1 MFSSVPERFR
11 SSYDSLRQHKT
22 RSVLTIIGII
32 IGITTVIALQSLV
45 NGLNK
50 TVERQFKSLGA
61 DMISVN
67 LYEWGIQFGPRLRK
81 QRPRLTMEDT
91 EAIATRCPSVDMV
104 APTLYEH
111 QRLKYGSHTMNG
123 VEVVGTTGPFTR
135 IENYSLE
142 YGRFLNDADVMRRK
156 DVTVLGSD
164 VVRELFGAEQ
174 SLNKRIRIGLRAY
187 EVVGILK
194 EKGAI
199 FGESLDE
206 LVIIPATTFEKQ
218 FGRLRTVNIS
228 VLPVDRA
235 HAEAAR
241 EEIRLLL
248 RRRRNVSPKDPDNF
262 AINTAQ
268 QLVDQYKQLT
278 GVIFAAMVG
287 IGGLSLLVGG
297 IGIMNIMLVSVT
309 ERTREIG
316 IRKALGATRR
326 EIRFQFLTE
335 AVILCMA
342 GGIIGVLLGL
352 GLAALT
358 ANVSPV
364 PAAATPGTV
373 LVGLLFSSGV
383 GIVFGALPAIRAARL
398 NPIDALR
405 YE

>member
-1 MFSSVPERFR
+1 MFSSVPERLR

-22 RSVLTIIGII
+22 RSILTILGII
-32 IGITTVIALQSLV
+32 IGITTVIALQSMV

-67 LYEWGIQFGPRLRK
+67 LHEWGIRFGPRMRK
-81 QRPRLTMEDT
+81 PRPRLTMDDS
-91 EAIATRCPSVDMV
+91 EAIGELCPSVATV

-111 QRLKYGSHTMNG
+111 QRLRYGSHTMRG
-123 VEVVGTTGPFTR
+123 VEVVGTTEPFTR
-135 IENYSLE
+135 IENYELD
-142 YGRFLNDADVMRRK
+142 YGRFLTEADISRRK
-156 DVTVLGSD
+156 DVTVLGFD
-164 VVRELFGAEQ
+164 AALGLFGAEQ
-174 SLNKRIRIGLRAY
+174 PLGKRIRIGSRAY
-187 EVVGILK
+187 EVVGVLE

-228 VLPVDRA
+228 VLPIDRA
-235 HAEAAR
+235 HAVAAR
-241 EEIRLLL
+241 EEIRILL
-248 RRRRNVSPKDPDNF
+248 RRRRKVSPGDPDNF

-335 AVILCMA
+335 AVILCGI
-342 GGIIGVLLGL
+342 GGIIGVLLGV
-352 GLAALT
+352 GLAMLT
-358 ANVSPV
+358 ARLSSV
-364 PAAATPGTV
+364 PAAATPGTI
-373 LVGLLFSSGV
+373 LIGLTFSSSVGL
-383 GIVFGALPAIRAARL
+383 VFGALPAIRAARL

-405 YE
+405 HE

>member
-22 RSVLTIIGII
+22 RSILTIIGII
-32 IGITTVIALQSLV
+32 IGITTVIALQSMV

-67 LYEWGIQFGPRLRK
+67 LYEWGIRFGPRSRAP
-81 QRPRLTMEDT
+81 RPRLTMEDT
-91 EAIATRCPSVDMV
+91 EAIGTLCPSVATA

-111 QRLKYGSHTMNG
+111 QRLRYGSHTMRS

-135 IENYSLE
+135 IENYQLD
-142 YGRFLNDADVMRRK
+142 YGRFLTEADVLRRR
-156 DVTVLGSD
+156 DVTVLGHEAAQ
-164 VVRELFGAEQ
+164 RLFGAEQ
-174 SLNKRIRIGLRAY
+174 PLGKRIRIGSRGY
-187 EVVGILK
+187 EIIGVLK

-228 VLPVDRA
+228 VLPLDRA
-235 HAEAAR
+235 HAVAAR

-248 RRRRNVSPKDPDNF
+248 RRRRRVRPGDPDNF

-316 IRKALGATRR
+316 IRKALGATRK

-335 AVILCMA
+335 AVILCGA
-342 GGIIGVLLGL
+342 GGIVGVLLGV
-352 GLAALT
+352 GLALLT
-358 ANVSPV
+358 ARLSSV

-373 LVGLLFSSGV
+373 IIGLTFSSAVGL
-383 GIVFGALPAIRAARL
+383 IFGALPAIRASRL

-405 YE
+405 HE